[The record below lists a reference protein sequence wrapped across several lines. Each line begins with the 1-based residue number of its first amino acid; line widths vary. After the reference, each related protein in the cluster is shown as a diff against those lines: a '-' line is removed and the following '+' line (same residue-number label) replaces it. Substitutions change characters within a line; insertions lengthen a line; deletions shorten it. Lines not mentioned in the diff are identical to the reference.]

1 MEERQTLSLSEL
13 TSALDG
19 FFKKRFGGRAFWVV
33 AEISSHQFYSKSQRH
48 YLNLIEKH
56 EGRDQIVA
64 QMGAVIWS
72 NVHPKV
78 KAFEQATGQ
87 QFANGLEVLF
97 QAEVSYHQLY
107 GMKLNIIDVDASFT
121 LGKLEKQRLETLR
134 RLTTEHPNIVRK
146 VGEGFRTFNQ
156 DRVLPQVIQKV
167 ALITSEK
174 AAGYDD
180 FYHTLRSNEFGYT
193 FEIDQYFAPVQGL
206 SSWPKIT
213 SRVREVSSKHG
224 EYDVVVMVR
233 GGGSQTDLVLF
244 DQYDLALEIAR
255 CNVPVLTG
263 IGHHR
268 DESIADMFCHTRL
281 KTPTKVAEFLIAHNR
296 DFEANA
302 VGLMDRVEDFT
313 VALLKTKRQRLDKQ
327 SLMITGFL
335 PDRLRKLDAL
345 QNQLMRRLISG
356 SEKNRSNA
364 FLLLSRWKS
373 RLENAS
379 GRSIEDQERELN
391 LLSDGLDEKVKTKLQ
406 QQNEKLKFLERMVN
420 VSDPKQV
427 LKKGYA
433 I

>member
-13 TSALDG
+13 TSALDS
-19 FFKKRFGGRAFWVV
+19 FFKKRFGGRSFWVV

-56 EGRDQIVA
+56 EGRDQIAA

-72 NVHPKV
+72 NVHQKV
-78 KAFEQATGQ
+78 TAFEQATGQ
-87 QFANGLEVLF
+87 PFGNGLEVLF
-97 QAEVSYHQLY
+97 QAEVTYHQVY
-107 GMKLNIIDVDASFT
+107 GMKLNILDVDASFT

-134 RLTTEHPNIVRK
+134 KLTEEHPNIVRK
-146 VGEGFRTFNQ
+146 VGDGFRTFNQ
-156 DRVLPQVIQKV
+156 DRILPEVFQKI

-174 AAGYDD
+174 AAGFDD
-180 FYHTLRSNEFGYT
+180 FYHTLKSNEFGYT
-193 FEIDQYFAPVQGL
+193 FEVDQYFAPVQGL

-213 SRVREVSSKHG
+213 SRVKEVSSRHG
-224 EYDVVVMVR
+224 EYDVVVIVR

-281 KTPTKVAEFLIAHNR
+281 KTPTKVAEYLIAKNR
-296 DFEANA
+296 DFEAH
-302 VGLMDRVEDFT
+302 VMGMIDKIEDF
-313 VALLKTKRQRLDKQ
+313 ALADLKNKRQLLDKQ

-335 PDRLRKLDAL
+335 PDRLRKLDVL

-356 SEKNRSNA
+356 SDPLPSLTSN
-364 FLLLSRWKS
+364 WKYPLIHFPSSDSTTISPDFNCSAS
-373 RLENAS
+373 RLPVFEVTAAS
-379 GRSIEDQERELN
+379 LMR
-391 LLSDGLDEKVKTKLQ
+391 
-406 QQNEKLKFLERMVN
+406 
-420 VSDPKQV
+420 
-427 LKKGYA
+427 
-433 I
+433 